1 MTGLPSL
8 KLRQAGLTRWLAR
21 LNVAATFLLLGALFI
36 LVNFVA
42 SRRYAR
48 ADLTRAKLSV
58 LSDKTVHV
66 LTGLSVPIQVIVF
79 YQPQLPNQPPDP
91 LYPLIVNLLKEYE
104 RYTGQL
110 KIEYVEPYR
119 DRARA
124 EQLAKQFDIDRI
136 NVIVFQSGTR
146 HKYLSDTDLA
156 EYDLGA
162 MRGGGQPRLEAFK
175 GEDAFTSVIVNV
187 TQASSPLV
195 WFTTG
200 HGEKVIDSQEPLGL
214 ASLKKYLERLNV
226 TIQPVTLADRTD
238 VPADVKLV
246 VIAGPTRRFADAETA
261 LLQAYLDRGGRCLA
275 LLDPLDDT
283 GLDELLTRWG
293 VRLGKDIVVDPT
305 GKRLGIGSENLL
317 ILTYTQHPIVKR
329 MRTFMTLFPL
339 ARSVRPAESLPAGLA
354 VTALAMTSESGWGE
368 TQTSSEPFKFDEGAD
383 LKGPVPIAV
392 AAERLPASPQ
402 NVGGAGTRLVVIGD
416 SDFIINGQLPNG
428 GNRDFLLGAF
438 YWLIEQEQLIGIG
451 PKTLEAIKLNLTG
464 KELRGFS
471 WFSFLAMPLACG
483 LMGVGVWWARRR

>member
-1 MTGLPSL
+1 MTGL
-8 KLRQAGLTRWLAR
+8 KRWLAR
-21 LNVAATFLLLGALFI
+21 LNIAATFLLLAALFI

-66 LTGLSVPIQVIVF
+66 LTGLSAPVQVIVF
-79 YQPQLPNQPPDP
+79 YQPQLPNQRPDP
-91 LYPLIVNLLKEYE
+91 LYPLIVNLLKEYA

-124 EQLAKQFDIDRI
+124 EQLAKQYDIDRV
-136 NVIVFQSGTR
+136 NLVVFQSGTR

-162 MRGGGQPRLEAFK
+162 LRAVGQPRLEAFK
-175 GEDAFTSVIVNV
+175 GEDAFTSAIVNV

-200 HGEKVIDSQEPLGL
+200 HGEKAIDSQEPLGL
-214 ASLKKYLERLNV
+214 ASLKKYLERQNV
-226 TIQPVTLADRTD
+226 TLEPMTLADRAD
-238 VPADVKLV
+238 IPSDVKLL
-246 VIAGPTRRFADAETA
+246 VIAGPTRRFTDAEAA
-261 LLQAYLDRGGRCLA
+261 LLQTYLDRGGRCLA
-275 LLDPLDDT
+275 LIDPLDET
-283 GLDELLTRWG
+283 GLDALLQRWG
-293 VRLGKDIVVDPT
+293 VLLGKDIVVDSARQLP
-305 GKRLGIGSENLL
+305 GVRPENLF
-317 ILTYTQHPIVKR
+317 IVTYTKHPIVQQMK
-329 MRTFMTLFPL
+329 TFMTLFPL
-339 ARSVRPAESLPAGLA
+339 ARSVRPTEPLPAGLA

-368 TQTSSEPFKFDEGAD
+368 TQTSTEPFKFDEDVD

-392 AAERLPASPQ
+392 AAERRPVSPS
-402 NVGGAGTRLVVIGD
+402 GGTNTRLVVIGD
-416 SDFIINGQLPNG
+416 SDFIINAQLTNV
-428 GNRDFLLGAF
+428 GNRDLLLGAF

-451 PKTLEAIKLNLTG
+451 PKTLEALKLNLTS
-464 KELRGFS
+464 KELGGMS
-471 WFSFLAMPLACG
+471 WFSFLVMPLACG
-483 LMGVGVWWARRR
+483 LAGIGVWWARRR